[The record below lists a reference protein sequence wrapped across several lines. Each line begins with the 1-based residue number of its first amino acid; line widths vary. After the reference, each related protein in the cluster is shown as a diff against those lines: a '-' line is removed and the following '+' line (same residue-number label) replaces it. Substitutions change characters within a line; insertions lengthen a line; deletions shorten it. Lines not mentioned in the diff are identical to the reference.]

1 MTQVLDKA
9 YNRAVS
15 NNFIMNLTITN
26 RKLLREFKELK
37 GRLINGDIE
46 EILIP
51 QDENSTIRISLIQK
65 KTPFLELL
73 DKIKKKPMKT
83 LKRPEM
89 DLF

>member
-1 MTQVLDKA
+1 
-9 YNRAVS
+9 
-15 NNFIMNLTITN
+15 MNLTITN
-26 RKLLREFKELK
+26 RELLRGFKELK

-46 EILIP
+46 EILVP
-51 QDENSTIRISLIQK
+51 QDDNSTLRISLIQK

>member
-1 MTQVLDKA
+1 
-9 YNRAVS
+9 
-15 NNFIMNLTITN
+15 MNLIVTN
-26 RKLLREFKELK
+26 RELLRGFKKLK
-37 GRLINGDIE
+37 SRFINGDIE

-51 QDENSTIRISLIQK
+51 QDGNSTVRISLIQK

-73 DKIKKKPMKT
+73 DKISNKPMKT